1 MKTLNRPMFRYGGP
15 IKEGVMNGI
24 REPKRNGGSMMGN
37 NEGPRRAALV
47 GNDVF
52 PRTGGRENHLFQ
64 IPIGAALLAAGR
76 FAARPLIRYGANV
89 LKRDGTKIARK
100 GSTLLDKAG
109 KKVKSSGK
117 FSRVKSVYDKD
128 QGTLTPA
135 GRYFKNSPEAGLVT
149 GAGGAISRGIY
160 NTGKYAVKSPL
171 TVASAA
177 GFGGK
182 KLYDKLKGA
191 PNKDDD
197 GDGISDIN
205 QKKSKIG
212 MPENLTLGGGQNY
225 EEGSEKELTG
235 AEREQIEAANRM
247 KQMDTYEKIMD
258 IKGMKKDATYKALI
272 DASQLITQEGD
283 FKGSIKDGSLIAKL
297 IGATSKRFDKVSDTR
312 TALRSLVAKGEIDKE
327 LNKVDKDLKRRA
339 LEGTIAVNDK
349 KLEGASLGE
358 TANAVYER
366 TGKFPTGKNLAN
378 VARTKGIQVVGIEDT
393 TEVDE
398 WISDNGGDEV
408 AYMRDVI
415 SRGLDVPPGPHVL
428 RSRII
433 LVDSEGN
440 VSPYF

>member
-15 IKEGVMNGI
+15 IKEGIMDGI
-24 REPKRNGGSMMGN
+24 RENKRQGGSMGN
-37 NEGPRRAALV
+37 NQGPRRAALV

-52 PRTGGRENHLFQ
+52 PRAGGRENHLLQ
-64 IPIGAALLAAGR
+64 IPVGAALLAAGR
-76 FAARPLIRYGANV
+76 MAIRPLVRYGSNV

-100 GSTLLDKAG
+100 GSTFLNQAG

-128 QGTLTPA
+128 QKTLTGL

-205 QKKSKIG
+205 KLKKSIG
-212 MPENLTLGGGQNY
+212 MPDNLTLGGGQLIDKLD
-225 EEGSEKELTG
+225 EKELTK
-235 AEREQIEAANRM
+235 AEIKALEAKARM
-247 KQMDTYEKIMD
+247 EQMDSYREIMD
-258 IKGMKKDATYKALI
+258 IKGMNKNAAYKSLI
-272 DASQLITQEGD
+272 DASKIIGEGGNLKEQFKSGNLIQKVTE
-283 FKGSIKDGSLIAKL
+283 A
-297 IGATSKRFDKVSDTR
+297 ASKRFDKVSDTDA
-312 TALRSLVAKGEIDKE
+312 ALRSLVAKSAIDKE
-327 LNKVDKDLKRRA
+327 TNKDKYAQEKRKNDLQIRA
-339 LEGTIAVNDK
+339 AQKTLD
-349 KLEGASLGE
+349 GATLGE

-366 TGKFPTGKNLAN
+366 TGKFPAGKNLAN
-378 VARTKGIQVVGIEDT
+378 VARTKGIEVVGIEDT
-393 TEVDE
+393 TAVEE
-398 WISDNGGDEV
+398 WIGENGGDEV
-408 AYMRDVI
+408 AYMEDIIARGADVT
-415 SRGLDVPPGPHVL
+415 PGPHVL

-433 LVDSEGN
+433 IVDQQGN
-440 VSPYF
+440 VSPFF